1 MRHQAYNDDTDE
13 FISEI
18 EDKVYNSAKFLAE
31 NEVPKGYIK
40 IQKHKASRSLKLKR
54 FLARYVPVA
63 LLHVLFAVGAFV
75 AAYVIS
81 YDKETQ
87 IINPVAGLVFSFIF
101 LMTGQTICSVL
112 SMTYLNM
119 ISGFERQR

>member
-40 IQKHKASRSLKLKR
+40 TQKHKANKSLKLKR

-63 LLHVLFAVGAFV
+63 LLHVLFAIGAFV
-75 AAYVIS
+75 AAYMIS
-81 YDKETQ
+81 YNKETQ
-87 IINPVAGLVFSFIF
+87 MINPVGGLVFSFVF
-101 LMTGQTICSVL
+101 LMAGQTICSVL
-112 SMTYLNM
+112 SLTYLNM